1 MESGLGSSDNVLLG
15 LNWKWNFL
23 QRFSFYGQV
32 VLDEFVFGEL
42 LAGDGWWGNKYA
54 AQAGL
59 KYIDVFNISN
69 LDIQFEHNFAKPYTY
84 SYDDENGSSYTHYA
98 QAIAHPLGANFSE
111 NIISLWYQPIPKFT
125 ISNNLI
131 LSAFGSDTLT
141 SNWGSNIFLDYN
153 TYENVYG
160 NFIGQG
166 VKNTL
171 LLNDLILSFQ
181 FWHNVFIDTR
191 ITYRK
196 LNNEIDPFDRDEFYF
211 SVGVRMNEV
220 LKYFYF

>member
-1 MESGLGSSDNVLLG
+1 MCIRD
-15 LNWKWNFL
+15 
-23 QRFSFYGQV
+23 R
-32 VLDEFVFGEL
+32 
-42 LAGDGWWGNKYA
+42 
-54 AQAGL
+54 
-59 KYIDVFNISN
+59 
-69 LDIQFEHNFAKPYTY
+69 
-84 SYDDENGSSYTHYA
+84 
-98 QAIAHPLGANFSE
+98 AIAHPLGANFSE
-111 NIISLWYQPIPKFT
+111 NIISLWYQPAPKFT
-125 ISNNLI
+125 ISNKLI
-131 LSAFGSDTLT
+131 LSTFGSDTLN

-160 NFIGQG
+160 NFTGQG

-196 LNNEIDPFDRDEFYF
+196 LNNEIDDYDTDEFYF